1 MWVFL
6 ARRARERPGWVI
18 HGPSHVIREAPTT
31 RVAHAIRVAH
41 ATRVAYATREASL
54 IEEE

>member
-1 MWVFL
+1 MWAFL